1 MFSLFRKPKTK
12 PNTENK
18 NEIANL
24 ESFLIGT
31 GTDRHGRTYNQI
43 IRYNDLQLENDHSY
57 IQWVFPTETQ
67 SEYNALAPVM
77 SREQAK
83 KLADIGL
90 VKENLHRMFM
100 RMLLFYGVQLMS
112 NIELEEKEEDTI
124 VVVTKGRRTS
134 WVFHKARI
142 EEWLQNENHNLL
154 RISRIL
160 ECLRLFERETDHKL
174 LCKIVNS
181 LVEYKPEIKTWSCW
195 EYWTD
200 YMVYEMPETER
211 VAAKMGERLQKMTND
226 PNVMNALESEHR
238 NHDVFGN

>member
-1 MFSLFRKPKTK
+1 
-12 PNTENK
+12 
-18 NEIANL
+18 
-24 ESFLIGT
+24 
-31 GTDRHGRTYNQI
+31 
-43 IRYNDLQLENDHSY
+43 
-57 IQWVFPTETQ
+57 
-67 SEYNALAPVM
+67 
-77 SREQAK
+77 
-83 KLADIGL
+83 
-90 VKENLHRMFM
+90 M

-112 NIELEEKEEDTI
+112 NIELEEKADDTI

-181 LVEYKPEIKTWSCW
+181 LAEYKPEIKTWLCW

-211 VAAKMGERLQKMTND
+211 VAVKMGERLQKISENQK
-226 PNVMNALESEHR
+226 VMDDLAIERR